1 MSTHQP
7 AVASSPGRSATP
19 SFEDGHPD
27 TKGRIDQND
36 PVEITP
42 PTPIAL
48 ATRETQR
55 TEAALGDAVLRF
67 LRIRRGPKRQEYD
80 LDAVSFP
87 RPQPLTHAILGMMS
101 E

>member
-1 MSTHQP
+1 MSAHQP
-7 AVASSPGRSATP
+7 TVVPSPGRSATP
-19 SFEDGHPD
+19 SFDDGNLD
-27 TKGRIDQND
+27 TKGGINGKG
-36 PVEITP
+36 PIEITP

-67 LRIRRGPKRQEYD
+67 LRIRKGPKREEYD
-80 LDAVSFP
+80 LDAVRIWF
-87 RPQPLTHAILGMMS
+87 LGRHD